1 MLLPT
6 ASFGTWVTINRLS
19 DINIDNAFFSRCS
32 SPLPTEGSVLIQE
45 NPSKAYPDCCPK
57 YVSPDSPL
65 ASLPPL
71 EAETHKPPF
80 QGTDSSNG
88 DIESETEVNSFESFD
103 CCFDCCYDCCVDLL
117 NHGGKHGFDS
127 SEESSESDESDED

>member
-1 MLLPT
+1 M
-6 ASFGTWVTINRLS
+6 
-19 DINIDNAFFSRCS
+19 AFDVCRCS
-32 SPLPTEGSVLIQE
+32 APVTTEGWVLVPE

-57 YVSPDSPL
+57 YVSTDSPL
-65 ASLPPL
+65 ASKPPI
-71 EAETHKPPF
+71 EAETPKPPLL
-80 QGTDSSNG
+80 GTNSSSG
-88 DIESETEVNSFESFD
+88 EVGSETEVDSFESFD